1 MLITIRI
8 IIQGKVQGVFYRQ
21 SAREKAISLGI
32 TGTACN
38 LPDETVEIIATGN
51 NEQLEQFIK
60 WCGTG
65 PSRAIVTNIES
76 TPLPLQTFENFS
88 IIRF

>member
-21 SAREKAISLGI
+21 SAREKAITLGI
-32 TGTACN
+32 TGTVCN

-51 NEQLEQFIK
+51 NEQLEQFIQ
-60 WCGTG
+60 WCESG
-65 PSRAIVTNIES
+65 PPRAIVSDIES